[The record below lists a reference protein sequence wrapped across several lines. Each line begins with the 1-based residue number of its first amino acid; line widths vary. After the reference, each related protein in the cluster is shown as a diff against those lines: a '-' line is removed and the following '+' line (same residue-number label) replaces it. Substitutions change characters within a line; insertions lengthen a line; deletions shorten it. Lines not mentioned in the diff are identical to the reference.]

1 MWQVVFPELF
11 RWTLTH
17 RRLTKHNTGA
27 QARRK
32 KKRTALSRGR
42 RGAEVQP

>member
-27 QARRK
+27 QARKK
-32 KKRTALSRGR
+32 KKRTALIEQRQAWG
-42 RGAEVQP
+42 